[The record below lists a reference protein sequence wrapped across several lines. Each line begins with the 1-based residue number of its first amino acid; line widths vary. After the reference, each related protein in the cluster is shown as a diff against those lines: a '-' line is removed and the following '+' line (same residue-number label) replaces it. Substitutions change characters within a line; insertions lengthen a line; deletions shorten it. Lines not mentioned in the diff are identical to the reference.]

1 MPTLASVLPGFSA
14 ESWFVLVAPA
24 GTPRTIVERVSAEVD
39 RIVRKKDVSDRLKA
53 LGAEPVGGTPEQLG
67 KFIADETRKWQQVV
81 KASGAK
87 ID

>member
-1 MPTLASVLPGFSA
+1 MFHRQFGAVNAVL
-14 ESWFVLVAPA
+14 
-24 GTPRTIVERVSAEVD
+24 T
-39 RIVRKKDVSDRLKA
+39 A
-53 LGAEPVGGTPEQLG
+53 LGAEPVGGTPELLG

>member
-1 MPTLASVLPGFSA
+1 M
-14 ESWFVLVAPA
+14 
-24 GTPRTIVERVSAEVD
+24 SAEVD
-39 RIVRKKDVSDRLKA
+39 RIVKKKDVADRLKA